1 MAVRSSLKM
10 ILTPAAL
17 AYKSLSPVK
26 KRRWGDGCG
35 VWGEKKSV
43 KFSGQLY
50 KIENFLVIT
59 VEKE

>member
-1 MAVRSSLKM
+1 M